1 MSDKG
6 SQSWQGEA
14 DDFEVIAALALG
26 LAGTDCGVS
35 IQDRSLRY
43 RYIFNLPEC
52 WGVLP
57 GSAVDDVS
65 IYGPHLGEK
74 LLLAKSALAATGEP
88 QKLTTIA
95 KDRIISFSID
105 LLSLADRSV
114 LIITKIHDIT
124 HARKR
129 EATLRTLLLELS
141 HRSKNLMAI
150 IQGLATQSAKYS
162 PSIESFIKSFTGR
175 LQAVS
180 GAQDVLVDSNWQGAK
195 LFELARR
202 QLLLAEADHDTNV
215 IFEGEDIELDP
226 NQSLHIGL
234 ALHEL
239 AMSAAT
245 PTQKSVGLK
254 RVSLK
259 AKIQKVA
266 DRELVLLEW
275 TSAPGLDELATPSD
289 FGSVLLEKVVPA
301 AVSGVVHKNQ
311 TDEGVTWN
319 LTFPLRPEM
328 PKPKDKK
335 RRSVRVSPL
344 K

>member
-1 MSDKG
+1 MGKKV
-6 SQSWQGEA
+6 SQSWQGNA
-14 DDFEVIAALALG
+14 DDSEIIGALAYG
-26 LAGTDCGVS
+26 LAGTDCGVT
-35 IQDRSLRY
+35 IQDRRFQY

-52 WGVLP
+52 WCVNSDLG
-57 GSAVDDVS
+57 VDDIS

-74 LLLAKSALAATGEP
+74 LALAKSALVATGER

-95 KDRIISFSID
+95 DDRIISFSVD
-105 LLSLADRSV
+105 LLPASAGATLV
-114 LIITKIHDIT
+114 ITKIHDIT
-124 HARKR
+124 QARKR

-162 PSIESFIKSFTGR
+162 PSLESFLKSFTGR
-175 LQAVS
+175 LRAVS

-202 QLLLAEADHDTNV
+202 QLLLAEADQETNI
-215 IFEGEDIELDP
+215 IFEGDDIELDP

-245 PTQKSVGLK
+245 PAKKALGFK

-266 DRELVLLEW
+266 DRDHVMLEW
-275 TSAPGLDELATPSD
+275 NSTPGLEEVAPPNS

-301 AVSGVVHKNQ
+301 AVSGVIQKSQ
-311 TDEGVTWN
+311 TEEGVIWN
-319 LTFPLRPEM
+319 LTFPLRPEKAA
-328 PKPKDKK
+328 PRKKK
-335 RRSVRVSPL
+335 RPPTA
-344 K
+344 

>member
-1 MSDKG
+1 MSYKG

-14 DDFEVIAALALG
+14 EDSEVIGALALG

-35 IQDRSLRY
+35 IQDRKLAY

-52 WGVLP
+52 WRVLS
-57 GSAVDDVS
+57 GAAVDDVA

-74 LLLAKSALAATGEP
+74 LALAKSALVATGEP
-88 QKLTTIA
+88 QKLTTIVR
-95 KDRIISFSID
+95 DRIISFSVD
-105 LLSLADRSV
+105 QLALSGRSLLV
-114 LIITKIHDIT
+114 ITKIHDIT

-162 PSIESFIKSFTGR
+162 PSIESFVKSFTGR
-175 LQAVS
+175 LRAVS

-202 QLLLAEADHDTNV
+202 QLLLAEADNDTNV
-215 IFEGEDIELDP
+215 MFEGDDIELDP

-245 PTQKSVGLK
+245 PVDKATGSK

-266 DRELVLLEW
+266 DRELVMLEW
-275 TSAPGLDELATPSD
+275 SSAPGFKDVAPPDD

-301 AVSGVVHKNQ
+301 AVSGVVYTDQ
-311 TDEGVTWN
+311 TQEKVTWN
-319 LTFPLRPEM
+319 LTFPLRQEM
-328 PKPKDKK
+328 SKPKGK
-335 RRSVRVSPL
+335 RRRSGE
-344 K
+344 